1 MIEIG
6 IKGRQDAVVQ
16 ENMLSTNVGSGCV
29 KVFATPMMIALIEKT
44 ATLSVEPFLEEGQST
59 VGTLVNVAHLAA
71 TPVGMKVYAETELIA
86 IDRRKLTFKVSAYDE
101 KGLIGEGTHER
112 FIIDIAKFQSKADEK
127 SQKCNIKAIVFD
139 MGGVLIDLF
148 YDRCVA
154 AYKALGFNDICDYL
168 DPCHQKG
175 IYGDMESGKASEDEF
190 YDFFLSKCHEGTTRQ
205 DIDACMKSFYE
216 GPSEKT
222 GELLKSLKQKGYGI
236 YMLSNNNPIM
246 MRICDSDFKKVGI
259 GISDFFDQAFISS
272 SMKMMKPDAAIFNE
286 AIRRIGLNANELL
299 FIDDSQVNVSAA
311 QRAGMNAILYTPGED
326 LKQVIEKALR

>member
-1 MIEIG
+1 MKKCIN
-6 IKGRQDAVVQ
+6 RAVICLLLLFG
-16 ENMLSTNVGSGCV
+16 MGS
-29 KVFATPMMIALIEKT
+29 I
-44 ATLSVEPFLEEGQST
+44 
-59 VGTLVNVAHLAA
+59 
-71 TPVGMKVYAETELIA
+71 
-86 IDRRKLTFKVSAYDE
+86 VSAQE
-101 KGLIGEGTHER
+101 TNSFRIGSFHSAKGFGVCYEQ
-112 FIIDIAKFQSKADEK
+112 IIDEYNFDSFCLYA
-127 SQKCNIKAIVFD
+127 D

-154 AYKALGFNDICDYL
+154 AYKALGFNDICNYL

-286 AIRRIGLNANELL
+286 AIKRIGLNANELL

-311 QRAGMNAILYTPGED
+311 RRAGMNAILYTPGED
-326 LKQVIEKALR
+326 LAQVIEKALR